1 MSFLSDRREV
11 QHLVTYRPLL
21 KELVV
26 RDLKVKY
33 RRSVL
38 GYLWSLLNP
47 LLMMMVMTVVFSYFF
62 RYQIENYPLYLI
74 SGQILWTFFNES
86 TNMAMF
92 SVIDNAALIKKVY
105 IPKFI
110 FPLSR
115 VFSSFVT
122 MGFSL
127 VAILI
132 VMVFTRARFS
142 WTLLLFPIPLLMLL
156 IFCCGMGLILSS
168 LSVYFRDITHLYSVV
183 TMAWMYLTPIF
194 YPVETLPAEV
204 AVILKFNPMYHYLY
218 FFRSLI
224 LYGTIPT
231 ISTWI
236 ICACVSLGMLA
247 IGMSVFKKLQKNFI
261 LYI

>member
-1 MSFLSDRREV
+1 MSFLSNNRSV

-47 LLMMMVMTVVFSYFF
+47 LLMMVVMTVVFSYFF

-132 VMVFTRARFS
+132 VMIFTRATFS
-142 WTLLLFPIPLLMLL
+142 WTILLFPIPLFMLL
-156 IFCCGMGLILSS
+156 IFSCGMGLILSS
-168 LSVYFRDITHLYSVV
+168 MSVYFRDITHLYSVV

-194 YPVETLPAEV
+194 YPIETLPEDV
-204 AVILKFNPMYHYLY
+204 AVILQFNPMYHYLF
-218 FFRSLI
+218 FFRQLI

-231 ISTWI
+231 ASTWM
-236 ICACVSLGMLA
+236 ICGGVSIGMLA
-247 IGMSVFKKLQKNFI
+247 IGMLVFKKLQKNFI